1 VKTRVGDRREFDQNG
16 GQGFPGRFHIWH
28 TMIYKFKSK
37 AAADLL
43 MTGPIGDRVLTLIG
57 KDPAQKGIIEVAEM
71 AAAIRALE
79 TAVGAESP
87 QGANDDDDDGAPGQS
102 GDHVSLRRRV
112 WPMVEMLK
120 RAQAGNE
127 PIVWGV

>member
-1 VKTRVGDRREFDQNG
+1 
-16 GQGFPGRFHIWH
+16 
-28 TMIYKFKSK
+28 MIYKFKSK

-43 MTGPIGDRVLTLIG
+43 MTGPVGDRVLSLIG
-57 KDPAQKGIIEVAEM
+57 KPSGPQGIIEVAEM
-71 AAAIRALE
+71 AQAIRALE
-79 TAVGAESP
+79 AAASAEKPGPATADAR
-87 QGANDDDDDGAPGQS
+87 ADGADEDP
-102 GDHVSLRRRV
+102 VSLRRRV